1 MKLIRSHTLNKTN
14 GFTLIELLVVIS
26 IISLLIAI
34 LLPALGSARKRA
46 SQISCAAKIKQ
57 WGIFVNT
64 YALDQKNWVCS
75 ARPDPTNSN
84 TNSQF
89 WPGKYS
95 VYVTIYYWEKNSNSM
110 YTCPSADIVNGRSY
124 AVSRKLGPD
133 DAAYNSTRSQK
144 IHQYITP
151 SSTLYLSDSVE
162 TGDAWGWLLAGSG
175 WATKHQ
181 PSFRHLNSANMLFLD
196 GHVSNSTIENYP
208 WP

>member
-1 MKLIRSHTLNKTN
+1 MKHIDLNTSNKTN

-46 SQISCAAKIKQ
+46 TQISCAAKIKQ

-64 YALDQKNWVCS
+64 YAEDQSNWICP

-84 TNSQF
+84 TNGQF
-89 WPGKYS
+89 WPGKYGH
-95 VYVTIYYWEKNSNSM
+95 YVTIYYWETNPNSM
-110 YTCPSADIVNGRSY
+110 YTCPAAEVVNGRSY
-124 AVSRKLGPD
+124 ALSRKLGPD
-133 DAAYNSTRSQK
+133 GSAYNDVTRSRK

-151 SSTLYLSDSVE
+151 SSTLYMSDSIE
-162 TGDAWGWLLAGSG
+162 TGDAWGWFLSEG
-175 WATKHQ
+175 WPSKHQ

-196 GHVSNSTIENYP
+196 GHVTSSTIENYP